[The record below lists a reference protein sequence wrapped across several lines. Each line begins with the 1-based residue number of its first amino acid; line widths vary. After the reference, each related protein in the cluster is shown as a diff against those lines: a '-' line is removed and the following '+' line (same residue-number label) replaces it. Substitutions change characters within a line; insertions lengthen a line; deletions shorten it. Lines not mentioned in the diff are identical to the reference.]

1 MIYQVSVSSITQFE
15 GSKFKPNK
23 RGVWPLIL
31 NSINGAPL
39 PENSSILDGS
49 IAESIGLK
57 AGSTYSLFI
66 SSREDQK
73 IGDKVYK
80 NYNYAVVGDITA
92 SLGIQLAAAAIS
104 SISSMFA
111 PTPAQMLVA
120 QTPAPLQTPTP
131 TPVLTQPVV
140 NADESEDDED
150 DDLSDEELAAQIK
163 TLQLQAK
170 ARKEAAKKA
179 AEVEASTEES
189 PF

>member
-1 MIYQVSVSSITQFE
+1 MIYQVSVSAINQFD
-15 GSKFKPNK
+15 GSKFKANK
-23 RGVWPLIL
+23 HGVWPVIL
-31 NSINGAPL
+31 NSINGAIL

-66 SSREDQK
+66 SSRESQK

-111 PTPAQMLVA
+111 PSPAQMLLA
-120 QTPAPLQTPTP
+120 QTPSPAPTP
-131 TPVLTQPVV
+131 QPVLSQPVV
-140 NADESEDDED
+140 DADDEPEM
-150 DDLSDEELAAQIK
+150 SDEELAAQIK
-163 TLQLQAK
+163 LLQAQAK
-170 ARKEAAKKA
+170 ARKEVAKKEPAEEA
-179 AEVEASTEES
+179 A